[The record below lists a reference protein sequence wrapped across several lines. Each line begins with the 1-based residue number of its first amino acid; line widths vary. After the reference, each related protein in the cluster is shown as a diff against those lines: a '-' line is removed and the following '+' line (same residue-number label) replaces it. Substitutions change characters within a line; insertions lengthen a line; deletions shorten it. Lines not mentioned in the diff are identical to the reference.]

1 MNNNKYN
8 VGDKIIF
15 KHKKEQIP
23 GEILKINKNTYRVMF
38 KLEDFKEYN
47 NSTQRYMCLNDP
59 DGDYDH
65 AWRCMPESKILRLQ

>member
-1 MNNNKYN
+1 MENNKYN

-15 KHKKEQIP
+15 KHKKEEIP
-23 GEILKINKNTYRVMF
+23 GVILKINKNSYRVMF

-47 NSTQRYMCLNDP
+47 KSTQRYVNLN
-59 DGDYDH
+59 GGEDYDH

>member
-1 MNNNKYN
+1 MENNKYN

-15 KHKKEQIP
+15 KHKKEEIP
-23 GEILKINKNTYRVMF
+23 GLILKINKNSYRVLY

-47 NSTQRYMCLNDP
+47 NSISGRYVCLN
-59 DGDYDH
+59 GGEDYDH